1 MSLRQRLASLIF
13 LVALCASCAA
23 VFARTHDGK
32 ATAAKETKSAATP
45 KPLPFEPDEQLTYE
59 GEFSKLLLRGINI
72 AEFKF
77 TVERAKPE
85 QTLSMQA
92 SAVSDSKSAPAAA
105 AAAPPAN
112 LVYKADALAKGWF
125 RKLFGI
131 DFHYNSESVVEPA
144 TLRILAN
151 STRDEQGKR
160 LRTSEAVFD
169 RTHNLLTWTQRNPH
183 DPQAA
188 PRVVTTPLQ
197 NASHDLISAIYF
209 LRTQTLEPGR
219 TFELDISDAG
229 AVYRIPFKVG
239 ERKRMKSVVGRVQT
253 VRVDVGIFGADRLID
268 RTGEMT
274 LWITDDARRLPVRA
288 RVNTD
293 IGTLDITLKK
303 VSGGNNNAAGG
314 RR

>member
-1 MSLRQRLASLIF
+1 MLLRQRLTILAV
-13 LVALCASCAA
+13 LVALCASCAVA
-23 VFARTHDGK
+23 FADARDGETT
-32 ATAAKETKSAATP
+32 ATKETDRAAAP
-45 KPLPFEPDEQLTYE
+45 KPLPFEPDEELTYE

-77 TVERAKPE
+77 TVERAKPAP
-85 QTLSMQA
+85 TLLMA
-92 SAVSDSKSAPAAA
+92 ATPVAESKAAPAAA
-105 AAAPPAN
+105 AANPAPAN
-112 LVYKADALAKGWF
+112 LVFKADAVAKGWF

-144 TLRILAN
+144 TLRILT
-151 STRDEQGKR
+151 STTRDEQGKR

-209 LRTQTLEPGR
+209 LRTQPLEPGR

-229 AVYRIPFKVG
+229 AVYRIPVKVG

-253 VRVDVGIFGADRLID
+253 VRVEVGFFGADRLVD
-268 RTGEMT
+268 RKGEMT
-274 LWITDDARRLPVRA
+274 LWITDDARRIPVRA
-288 RVNTD
+288 RLNTD
-293 IGTLDITLKK
+293 IGTLDINLKK
-303 VSGGNNNAAGG
+303 VSGGNNAAPT

>member
-1 MSLRQRLASLIF
+1 MLRQRLTASFVLF
-13 LVALCASCAA
+13 ALMATCAA
-23 VFARTHDGK
+23 ALARQ
-32 ATAAKETKSAATP
+32 TAAKDNDRAATP
-45 KPLPFEPDEQLTYE
+45 KPLPFAADEELSYE

-77 TVERAKPE
+77 TVEREKPV
-85 QTLSMQA
+85 
-92 SAVSDSKSAPAAA
+92 AVAGTTATPESGDAPA
-105 AAAPPAN
+105 PPPN
-112 LVYKADALAKGWF
+112 LVFKADAVARGWF

-131 DFHYNSESVVEPA
+131 DFHYNSESVVEPT
-144 TLRILAN
+144 TLRILNN

-183 DPQAA
+183 DPQSA
-188 PRVVTTPLQ
+188 PRIVQTPLQ

-219 TFELDISDAG
+219 TFELHISDAG
-229 AVYRIPFKVG
+229 AVYRIPVKVG
-239 ERKRMKSVVGRVQT
+239 ARKRMKSVVGRVQT
-253 VRVDVGIFGADRLID
+253 IRVDIEIFGAERLID
-268 RTGEMT
+268 RDGEMT

-303 VSGGNNNAAGG
+303 VSGGNNDAAS

>member
-1 MSLRQRLASLIF
+1 MLRQRLAISVVLQF
-13 LVALCASCAA
+13 ALLASCAA
-23 VFARTHDGK
+23 AFARTHE
-32 ATAAKETKSAATP
+32 TIAARDTERAATP
-45 KPLPFEPDEQLTYE
+45 KPLPFAPDEELTYE

-77 TVERAKPE
+77 TVERAKPVVATATTTTE
-85 QTLSMQA
+85 
-92 SAVSDSKSAPAAA
+92 SKSAP
-105 AAAPPAN
+105 APPAN
-112 LVYKADALAKGWF
+112 LVFKADALAKGWF
-125 RKLFGI
+125 RKLFGL
-131 DFHYNSESVVEPA
+131 DFHYNSESVVEPE
-144 TLRILAN
+144 TLRILT
-151 STRDEQGKR
+151 STTRDEQGQR

-229 AVYRIPFKVG
+229 AIYRIPVKVG
-239 ERKRMKSVVGRVQT
+239 ARKRMKSIVGRVQT
-253 VRVDVGIFGADRLID
+253 VRVDIEIFGAERLID
-268 RTGEMT
+268 RKGEMT
-274 LWITDDARRLPVRA
+274 LWITDDSRRLPVRA

-303 VSGGNNNAAGG
+303 ISGGNKDAG

>member
-1 MSLRQRLASLIF
+1 MQRQRLTTLVVLLA
-13 LVALCASCAA
+13 LVATCAA
-23 VFARTHDGK
+23 AFARE
-32 ATAAKETKSAATP
+32 TAAKDNDRATAP
-45 KPLPFEPDEQLTYE
+45 KPLPFAADEELTYE

-77 TVERAKPE
+77 TVEREKP
-85 QTLSMQA
+85 S
-92 SAVSDSKSAPAAA
+92 AAA
-105 AAAPPAN
+105 ATTATPENGAAPAPLPN
-112 LVYKADALAKGWF
+112 LVFKADAVARGWF

-131 DFHYNSESVVEPA
+131 DFHYNSESVVEPT
-144 TLRILAN
+144 TLRILN
-151 STRDEQGKR
+151 NTTRDEQGKR

-183 DPQAA
+183 DPQSA
-188 PRVVTTPLQ
+188 PRVVQTPLQ

-219 TFELDISDAG
+219 TFELNISDAG
-229 AVYRIPFKVG
+229 AVYRIPVKVG
-239 ERKRMKSVVGRVQT
+239 ARKRMKSVVGRVQT
-253 VRVDVGIFGADRLID
+253 IRVDIEIFGAERLID
-268 RTGEMT
+268 RDGEMT

-303 VSGGNNNAAGG
+303 VSGGNDSAA
-314 RR
+314 RSR